1 MTDFGKQSSIE
12 EAKTRIES
20 LISDQIRVLQDKMK
34 EFEIQSAVR
43 YKVVHGRHYYG
54 WPEFVTKANGEYWK
68 FGKTDFDENLD
79 LVFLS
84 PDPDKAEI
92 FFAPGQSRTMRE
104 AAGIVFRNIDS
115 YFAGTVT
122 VNKKSVDPK
131 ILLNWRVNADG
142 NPDAELFINDGSSW
156 GKKCKPW
163 HFPMSPALDASP
175 G

>member
-92 FFAPGQSRTMRE
+92 FFCARSITYNARGSGHCFSQYRFIFCRYGYRE
-104 AAGIVFRNIDS
+104 Q
-115 YFAGTVT
+115 
-122 VNKKSVDPK
+122 K
-131 ILLNWRVNADG
+131 IR
-142 NPDAELFINDGSSW
+142 
-156 GKKCKPW
+156 
-163 HFPMSPALDASP
+163 
-175 G
+175 